1 MSRFISSYM
10 LAKYFSLSACLR
22 ISYVIKEHRSKYYE
36 LFRNANDKRNRGEL
50 TEFVMGYLT
59 FSKKQSTVHISRLT
73 KRIIYTRNMRSCSTP
88 GLTGIWTSYRLPSA
102 LLSYTCCKQICLV
115 IHPWIS
121 PESHIWWNAVKKQP
135 EKYWQMPVRYWKR
148 QKKEGSSSGI
158 WIWTPFLQKSPDY
171 IIWCAALELHDCRFL
186 QSC

>member
-59 FSKKQSTVHISRLT
+59 FFKEAVDSTYITLDEKNNLYQEYEKLLYAWIDRNMNKFSSAQRTSFVYMLQTDLFGDSSMDISR
-73 KRIIYTRNMRSCSTP
+73 IAHMMECSEKTARKILADAGP
-88 GLTGIWTSYRLPSA
+88 
-102 LLSYTCCKQICLV
+102 LLKT
-115 IHPWIS
+115 
-121 PESHIWWNAVKKQP
+121 A
-135 EKYWQMPVRYWKR
+135 
-148 QKKEGSSSGI
+148 KEGRKLIWHMNLDALSSEE
-158 WIWTPFLQKSPDY
+158 P
-171 IIWCAALELHDCRFL
+171 
-186 QSC
+186 